1 MYFDKQEFMV
11 MHKCCAYYASIMLN
25 AFRHL
30 LCSLLCQHN
39 RRVPTIDICFEFQP
53 PKCISLYFNGHRML
67 SSTVFSMAAG
77 NTINICNVD
86 CTKFLGRTIGVSPT
100 IARSVASANMKQ
112 QILQFL
118 QSIDKCSV
126 RGEYK
131 ICILKNFVSSVLHFH
146 LAVER
151 LTVSSIISAQS
162 SVLKFVK
169 NWLNLPRNCTPG
181 TVFLPDVLDL
191 PFLPHL
197 KQSAKLSYIL
207 AIERSVDPLIIEL
220 RHSILA
226 NRSDISST
234 VLDCLSAKASVA
246 NIHSATFKNHA
257 CHNLRS
263 AHIEYW
269 KSKLEPLTVQN
280 KFLDIVTLE
289 QACPLWKRLMYGL
302 PEKQLSSL
310 LRAGCDTLPTPM
322 NLARWNIITDPRCAL
337 CQAPQPTTNHILTG
351 CPAALDQGRY
361 TWRHD
366 SVLQVLVHG
375 LQQHLPGTFKLYAD
389 LPGYLASSSPP
400 STIPTNLSSTL
411 SRPDLVL
418 VSNDSICLFELTVP
432 TNTQQHLLAA
442 RARKEDRYSSLQ
454 YDLQLSGLTVNL
466 VPIEIGCLGHFLS
479 ETIAQM
485 ATACE
490 VPKKTIRSLFEQA
503 ARIAV
508 SCSYRIFN
516 SRASPGWDLLDH
528 LR

>member
-1 MYFDKQEFMV
+1 
-11 MHKCCAYYASIMLN
+11 
-25 AFRHL
+25 
-30 LCSLLCQHN
+30 
-39 RRVPTIDICFEFQP
+39 
-53 PKCISLYFNGHRML
+53 
-67 SSTVFSMAAG
+67 
-77 NTINICNVD
+77 
-86 CTKFLGRTIGVSPT
+86 
-100 IARSVASANMKQ
+100 
-112 QILQFL
+112 
-118 QSIDKCSV
+118 
-126 RGEYK
+126 
-131 ICILKNFVSSVLHFH
+131 
-146 LAVER
+146 
-151 LTVSSIISAQS
+151 
-162 SVLKFVK
+162 
-169 NWLNLPRNCTPG
+169 
-181 TVFLPDVLDL
+181 
-191 PFLPHL
+191 
-197 KQSAKLSYIL
+197 
-207 AIERSVDPLIIEL
+207 
-220 RHSILA
+220 
-226 NRSDISST
+226 
-234 VLDCLSAKASVA
+234 
-246 NIHSATFKNHA
+246 
-257 CHNLRS
+257 
-263 AHIEYW
+263 
-269 KSKLEPLTVQN
+269 
-280 KFLDIVTLE
+280 
-289 QACPLWKRLMYGL
+289 MYGL
-302 PEKQLSSL
+302 PEKQLSFL

-375 LQQHLPGTFKLYAD
+375 LQQHLPETFKLYAD

-490 VPKKTIRSLFEQA
+490 VPKKTIRSLLLLLLLSTLPVRHWRVFEQA

-516 SRASPGWDLLDH
+516 SRASPGLGSF
-528 LR
+528 RPP